1 MRRGGDDEDLLA
13 SSQAGSSRKEEEP
26 RYTVARGEVVKK
38 VQFLSS
44 VAPIEEHQLFFRT
57 DGRVRVITVQEN
69 ENVRAGQMLAELEM
83 TDLLN
88 RVDQARVN
96 LDKAR
101 MLLAEIEANRIAVA
115 KAEAE
120 LASRQL
126 ERRRLANED
135 PEQGIT
141 VARASLDK
149 AALALEAAR
158 AADQAHGRTEPS
170 LELRQA
176 QLEQT
181 VAQANYDRALRG
193 RVDHEI
199 RLQMLDQE
207 VQLARLKVEEI
218 RTQKN
223 PQAISDVRLA
233 ELTLKQLQDQAAM
246 MRITAPISGRVMSV
260 NLLAG
265 GEIKAYRPVLVVADP
280 SSFEIRA
287 DLLREEV
294 LQLFV
299 GQEAQIEL
307 VDQPGRVIPGVVRR
321 LPYAGLTGSDYLE
334 SLDRST
340 RIRFDPPRDMALE
353 VGDLARAT
361 VVLDRREDV
370 LYLPKEAVRS
380 YQGRRFVVIEE
391 PDRRR
396 RVDVRIGLLGDDRME
411 IEEGVKEGEIV
422 VGQ

>member
-1 MRRGGDDEDLLA
+1 
-13 SSQAGSSRKEEEP
+13 
-26 RYTVARGEVVKK
+26 

-57 DGRVRVITVQEN
+57 DGRVRAIHVQESQ
-69 ENVRAGQMLAELEM
+69 NVRAGQLLAELEM

-101 MLLAEIEANRIAVA
+101 MLLAEIESNRIAVA

-149 AALALEAAR
+149 AALALEAAQ
-158 AADQAHGRTEPS
+158 AADAAHGRTEPS

-176 QLEQT
+176 QLELT
-181 VAQANYDRALRG
+181 VAQANYDRAVRS
-193 RVDHEI
+193 RVDHQI

-207 VQLARLKVEEI
+207 IELARLKVEEI
-218 RTQKN
+218 RTQRN

-233 ELTLKQLQDQAAM
+233 ELELKQLEDLASM

-265 GEIKAYRPVLVVADP
+265 GEVKAYTPVLVVADP

-294 LQLFV
+294 LQLYV

-340 RIRFDPPRDMALE
+340 RIRFNPPRDIPLE

-361 VVLDRREDV
+361 VVLDRRENV

-380 YQGRRFVVIEE
+380 YQGRRFVVVEE

-396 RVDVRIGLLGDDRME
+396 RVDVKIGLLGDDRME
-411 IEEGVKEGEIV
+411 LEEGVKEGEIV